1 MVRFASRLGAI
12 LGIALFLVMASTTAW
27 AVPVSFGIDDP
38 SQLSGITLPGLGTAY
53 QLVLSIEHS
62 AELFKDQP
70 INTVINM
77 HGEITSGGG
86 DDVLVGKGPFSISNA
101 GGGKMVVNATLM
113 PVNGGFLSGPLLA
126 QVTLNGVNFNNASV
140 ALSSVPEP
148 TTLLLLGPS
157 LAGLAMLRR
166 RWQKPL
172 EA

>member
-1 MVRFASRLGAI
+1 MIRSASRLGAL
-12 LGIALFLVMASTTAW
+12 LGIAMLLVMASTTAW
-27 AVPVSFGIDDP
+27 AAPVSFGINDP
-38 SQLSGITLPGLGTAY
+38 SQVSGITLPGLGTAY
-53 QLVLSIEHS
+53 QLILSIEDS
-62 AELFKDQP
+62 ANLFKDQP
-70 INTVINM
+70 INTVITNGAIM
-77 HGEITSGGG
+77 SGGG

-101 GGGKMVVNATLM
+101 GGGRMVVNATLM

-126 QVTLNGVNFNNASV
+126 QVTLNGVNFNNTSV

-166 RWQKPL
+166 RWQKPM